1 MDATLLEFRAEGGY
15 MANLENAVN
24 ALVAEQR
31 NLQDKLK
38 QVEAA
43 ITALRVVGQN
53 GRGGASR
60 PKRVLSVAARRRI
73 AAAQRARWAK
83 YKAQKK
89 AA

>member
-1 MDATLLEFRAEGGY
+1 

-31 NLQDKLK
+31 SLQDKLK
-38 QVEAA
+38 QVETA
-43 ITALRVVGQN
+43 ISALRVVSQN
-53 GRGGASR
+53 GSGTVSR
-60 PKRVLSVAARRRI
+60 PKRVLSLSARRRI

-89 AA
+89 AS

>member
-1 MDATLLEFRAEGGY
+1 MSNLARA
-15 MANLENAVN
+15 VDS
-24 ALVAEQR
+24 LVAEQKS
-31 NLQDKLK
+31 LQSKLGR
-38 QVEAA
+38 VEAA
-43 ITALRVVGQN
+43 ITALRQMGTS
-53 GRGGASR
+53 GGSGLR

>member
-1 MDATLLEFRAEGGY
+1 
-15 MANLENAVN
+15 MANLENAVT
-24 ALVAEQR
+24 ALLAEQR
-31 NLQDKLK
+31 ALQGKLSR
-38 QVEAA
+38 VETA
-43 ITALRVVGQN
+43 IKALRAA
-53 GRGGASR
+53 GGSGNSALR

>member
-1 MDATLLEFRAEGGY
+1 
-15 MANLENAVN
+15 MANLDNAVS

-43 ITALRVVGQN
+43 ISALRIVSHN
-53 GRGGASR
+53 GRGGSLR

>member
-1 MDATLLEFRAEGGY
+1 
-15 MANLENAVN
+15 MANLEKAVI

-31 NLQDKLK
+31 SLQSKLSR
-38 QVEAA
+38 VEAA
-43 ITALRVVGQN
+43 ISALREVGHN
-53 GRGGASR
+53 GRGGAVR

>member
-1 MDATLLEFRAEGGY
+1 MS
-15 MANLENAVN
+15 NLAKAVDS
-24 ALVAEQR
+24 LVAEQKS
-31 NLQDKLK
+31 LQTKLSR
-38 QVEAA
+38 VEAA
-43 ITALRVVGQN
+43 ITALRQMGTS
-53 GRGGASR
+53 GGGFR

>member
-1 MDATLLEFRAEGGY
+1 
-15 MANLENAVN
+15 MANLQNAVN

-31 NLQDKLK
+31 SLQGQLK

-43 ITALRVVGQN
+43 ISALRLVSSN
-53 GRGGASR
+53 GASTINR

>member
-1 MDATLLEFRAEGGY
+1 
-15 MANLENAVN
+15 MANLEKAVI

-31 NLQDKLK
+31 SLQSKLSR
-38 QVEAA
+38 VEAA
-43 ITALRVVGQN
+43 ISALREVGHN
-53 GRGGASR
+53 GRSGGGVR

>member
-1 MDATLLEFRAEGGY
+1 
-15 MANLENAVN
+15 MANLANAVN

-31 NLQDKLK
+31 SLQTKLHR
-38 QVEAA
+38 VEAA
-43 ITALRVVGQN
+43 ITALRQVGD
-53 GRGGASR
+53 GRGAAR